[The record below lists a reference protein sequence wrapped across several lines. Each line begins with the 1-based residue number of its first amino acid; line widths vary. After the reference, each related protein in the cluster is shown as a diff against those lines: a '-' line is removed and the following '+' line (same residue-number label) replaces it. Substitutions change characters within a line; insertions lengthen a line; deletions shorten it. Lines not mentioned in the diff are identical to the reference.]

1 MAAVKGTTGRGW
13 SIAQP
18 RVRAKSSSVCI
29 KPGTW
34 NLVPSFCGPRHGF
47 KQDQLCHPSFR
58 QLQAKIKAENE
69 EVQELLRPLSNRDN
83 GIMKEIE
90 SLLAQTN
97 TEELRRRELKHK
109 RWTEH
114 VWFPVQTRV
123 EKHAASWYFMD
134 AMRHQIMHSHYLLH
148 CQSKIRTSGPREMR
162 QLSLQLKRKIREK
175 RLTTA
180 GPAGSKPASSKTLER
195 PQTGCCLTSSLISQA
210 NRRLQAL

>member
-18 RVRAKSSSVCI
+18 RVRAKSSPVCI

-34 NLVPSFCGPRHGF
+34 NLVPSFCGSRHGF

-69 EVQELLRPLSNRDN
+69 EVQELLQPLSNRDN

-90 SLLAQTN
+90 SFLTQTN
-97 TEELRRRELKHK
+97 TEELRKRELKHK

-114 VWFPVQTRV
+114 VWFPIQTGV
-123 EKHAASWYFMD
+123 EKHTASCYFMD

-148 CQSKIRTSGPREMR
+148 CQSMIRTSGSKEMR
-162 QLSLQLKRKIREK
+162 QLSLQLKRKLREK
-175 RLTTA
+175 RLITA
-180 GPAGSKPASSKTLER
+180 GQAGSKPVSSKTLEP
-195 PQTGCCLTSSLISQA
+195 PQTDCSCANSLISQA